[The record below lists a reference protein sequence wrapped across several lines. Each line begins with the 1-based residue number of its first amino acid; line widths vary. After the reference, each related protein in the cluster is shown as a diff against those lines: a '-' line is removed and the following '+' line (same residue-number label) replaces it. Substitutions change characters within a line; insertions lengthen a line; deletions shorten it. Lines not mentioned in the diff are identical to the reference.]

1 MVRKNLQR
9 GEGDARGDF
18 DSDYRAWYSGLWSSV
33 STALRLPDSIAQTQ
47 VTGSRISVTFVNKQ
61 AANPIIRS
69 YSAVGLTV
77 RANRELQHREC
88 ERPSERS
95 TRHLEIALPTGVT
108 YNAGDHLGIV
118 PRNGLDQI
126 QRVLL
131 RFKLDASLYLTI
143 TPRANAAST
152 YLPVNEPAPLLKCW
166 QIGLNC
172 GTLPHGRNSLLL
184 PSTRRMPPSGRHF

>member
-1 MVRKNLQR
+1 M
-9 GEGDARGDF
+9 
-18 DSDYRAWYSGLWSSV
+18 

-47 VTGSRISVTFVNKQ
+47 VTGPRISVTFVNKQ

-143 TPRANAAST
+143 TPRANAST